1 MDARFTEIRPAGID
15 DLAAVAQI
23 VCEAYSPYIDRL
35 GKPPGPMN
43 DDYAA
48 HIAARRIYVGSDA
61 QGVAGFV
68 VLLADDAQFLLD
80 NIAVAD
86 RARGRGLGRALMA
99 FAEDTARQAGHG
111 AVTLYTHELMHENRA
126 LYARLGY
133 RETGLVQEKGFTR
146 VYMEKPV

>member
-1 MDARFTEIRPAGID
+1 MSETTPIIRAAAPA
-15 DLAAVAQI
+15 DLPAIRAI
-23 VCEAYSPYIDRL
+23 VETAYSPYIERL
-35 GKPPGPMN
+35 GTKPGPML

-48 HIAARRIYVGSDA
+48 QIAAGRVHVAEDA

-68 VLLADDAQFLLD
+68 VLIADETQFLLD

-86 RARGRGLGRALMA
+86 RARGRGLGRALMV
-99 FAEDTARQAGHG
+99 FAEDAARQAGHG

-133 RETGLVQEKGFTR
+133 RETGLVQEKGFAR
-146 VYMEKPV
+146 VYMEKTV